1 MLQRWRQSIRTP
13 QWFNER
19 TRGWFGMVMGAAQD
33 TLKPDSVIYAAA
45 IAYFALFS
53 VFPLALLSIA
63 FASYSLG
70 SLMDQHLVVQRLE
83 FIAPA
88 LGQLLGQ
95 NIDDIILER
104 GPITIAAIAGLLWS
118 ASAFFYMLN
127 RILNKIWATKHRHP
141 VWQQRGLAVIIVLA
155 LVVPTLF
162 LTSVA
167 GSLITTLRTLL
178 PSSIIQV
185 ASSLSLGLA
194 ILLDIALFMVLYL
207 ILPHGNSTWRN
218 ILPGA
223 IVAGLLWELAK
234 KAFLLFIAT
243 YISASNLVYGS
254 VAAIVAFL
262 TWAFLSGHIF
272 LFGTYLNLRYV
283 QSQPPNPESPPE

>member
-63 FASYSLG
+63 FASYNLG

>member
-19 TRGWFGMVMGAAQD
+19 TRGWFGRVMGAAQD

-63 FASYSLG
+63 FASYNLG

-95 NIDDIILER
+95 NINDIILER

-178 PSSIIQV
+178 PSSVIQV

-223 IVAGLLWELAK
+223 IGAGLLWELAK

>member
-1 MLQRWRQSIRTP
+1 
-13 QWFNER
+13 
-19 TRGWFGMVMGAAQD
+19 MVMGAAQD

-223 IVAGLLWELAK
+223 IGAGLLWELAK

>member
-1 MLQRWRQSIRTP
+1 MIQRWRQSIRNP
-13 QWFNER
+13 QWPNER
-19 TRGWFGMVMGAAQD
+19 TRDWFGMIVGAAQD
-33 TLKPDSVIYAAA
+33 TLRPDSVIYAAA

-95 NIDDIILER
+95 NINDIILER
-104 GPITIAAIAGLLWS
+104 GPITIAALVGLLWS
-118 ASAFFYMLN
+118 ASAIFYMLN
-127 RILNKIWATKHRHP
+127 RTLNKIWAIKRHQP
-141 VWQQRGLAVIIVLA
+141 IWQQRGLAIIVVLA

-162 LTSVA
+162 LTSFA
-167 GSLITTLRTLL
+167 GSLVTTLRTLL
-178 PSSIIQV
+178 PDSIIQV
-185 ASSLSLGLA
+185 ASNLSLGLA

-207 ILPHGNSTWRN
+207 ILPHGNSTWRG

-223 IVAGLLWELAK
+223 IGAGLLWELAK
-234 KAFLLFIAT
+234 KAFLLFVAT

-272 LFGTYLNLRYV
+272 LFGAYLNLRYA
-283 QSQPPNPESPPE
+283 QSQQPKPEESHD